1 MHLFHRVSTNRVNGA
16 KIRIPC
22 STSNLGPG
30 FDAIGLALQLYN
42 TFTFERLSDGL
53 EITIEG
59 EGAGQLETGPDNRT
73 YRSYVAVFEAL
84 SLSPYPV
91 HIHQHNE
98 IPLARGLGGSATAV
112 LAGVIGALVL
122 LDKEAKVGDV
132 LGYATLI
139 ENHPDNLT
147 PSMVGGLTVS
157 FWEPG
162 RIVYIRLDPPER
174 LTSVV
179 LIPDFTLETGQA
191 RRVLPRQVPLV
202 DAVTNLRGSAMI
214 MAAVATGEI
223 DKLALAMGDR
233 LHQPYRAPLLP
244 GMYDIFQA
252 ALEAGS
258 PGVALSGAGSGIFAF
273 ALKDGDPDAVGRAM
287 VREAA
292 AGGINSTYL
301 ILPIDRDGVRITK
314 VSTDHT
320 KEAL

>member
-1 MHLFHRVSTNRVNGA
+1 MNGPHGLEIRV
-16 KIRIPC
+16 PC

-30 FDAIGLALQLYN
+30 FDAIGLALELYN
-42 TFTFERLSDGL
+42 TFTFQRLSDGL

-59 EGAGQLETGPDNRT
+59 EGADQLDSGPDNRT

-84 SLSPYPV
+84 NVSPYPV
-91 HIHQHNE
+91 HIRQHNE

-122 LDKEAKVGDV
+122 LGKEPRVNDV
-132 LGYATLI
+132 LGYSTLI

-179 LIPDFTLETGQA
+179 LIPDFGMETDKA
-191 RRVLPRQVPLV
+191 RKVLPSQVSLSDV
-202 DAVTNLRGSAMI
+202 VTTLRGSAMI
-214 MAAVATGEI
+214 MAAMATGEI
-223 DKLALAMGDR
+223 DKLGLAMGDR
-233 LHQPYRAPLLP
+233 LHQQYRAPLLP
-244 GMYDIFQA
+244 GMYDIFDA

-273 ALKDGDPDAVGRAM
+273 ALKDEDPHAIGQAM
-287 VREAA
+287 AREAA
-292 AGGINSTYL
+292 AHGMNSTYL
-301 ILPIDRDGVRITK
+301 ILPIDRDGTRIAQIR
-314 VSTDHT
+314 TDDAEEVT
-320 KEAL
+320 

>member
-1 MHLFHRVSTNRVNGA
+1 MLKHMSGVEIRV
-16 KIRIPC
+16 PC

-30 FDAIGLALQLYN
+30 FDAIGLALELYN
-42 TFTFERLSDGL
+42 TFTFERLSDSL

-59 EGAGQLETGPDNRT
+59 EGADQLDTGPDNRT
-73 YRSYVAVFEAL
+73 YQSYAATFKAL
-84 SLSPYPV
+84 GSPPYPV

-122 LDKEAKVGDV
+122 LGKKPGVDDV
-132 LGYATLI
+132 LGYATRI

-162 RIVYIRLDPPER
+162 RIVYVRLDPPAR

-179 LIPDFTLETGQA
+179 LIPDFALETGEA
-191 RRVLPRQVPLV
+191 RKVLPGRVPLSDV
-202 DAVTNLRGSAMI
+202 VTALRGSAMI
-214 MAAVATGEI
+214 MAAMATGEI
-223 DKLALAMGDR
+223 DKLALAMRDQ

-244 GMYDIFQA
+244 GMYDIFEA

-273 ALKDGDPDAVGRAM
+273 ALKDEDPDAIGQAM

-292 AGGINSTYL
+292 AHGIGSTYL
-301 ILPIDRDGVRITK
+301 ILPIDRDGARI
-314 VSTDHT
+314 VQIGTDGA
-320 KEAL
+320 KEMVP

>member
-1 MHLFHRVSTNRVNGA
+1 MPTRTGVARKVEI
-16 KIRIPC
+16 KVPC

-42 TFTFERLSDGL
+42 TFRFERLSHGL

-59 EGAGQLETGPDNRT
+59 EGAGQLETGSGNRT
-73 YRSYVAVFEAL
+73 YRSYAAVFDAL
-84 SLSPYPV
+84 GVAPYPV
-91 HIHQHNE
+91 RIHQHNE

-112 LAGVIGALVL
+112 LAGVVAALVL
-122 LDKEAKVGDV
+122 LGQEPKVDDV
-132 LGYATLI
+132 LGYGTLI

-162 RIVYIRLDPPER
+162 RIVYVRLDPPQE

-179 LIPDFTLETGQA
+179 LIPDFGLETGEA
-191 RRVLPRQVPLV
+191 RKVLPGQVPLA

-214 MAAVATGEI
+214 MAAVAAGEI
-223 DKLALAMGDR
+223 DKLALAMRDR

-244 GMYDIFQA
+244 GMHDIFQA

-273 ALKDGDPDAVGRAM
+273 ALKDRDPDAVGQAM

-292 AGGINSTYL
+292 VHGMSSTYL
-301 ILPIDRDGVRITK
+301 LLPIDREGTRITQIGT
-314 VSTDHT
+314 SYAQ
-320 KEAL
+320 EAC